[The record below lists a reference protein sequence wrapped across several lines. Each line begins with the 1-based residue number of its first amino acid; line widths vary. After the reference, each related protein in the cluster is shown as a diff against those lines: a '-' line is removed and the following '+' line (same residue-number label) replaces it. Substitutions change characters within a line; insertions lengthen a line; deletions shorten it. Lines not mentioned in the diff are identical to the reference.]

1 MRIFRDIH
9 NRQIRLTEERQEHI
23 ENDHPE
29 MRGQIHKIRNTLL
42 DPYIIIRS
50 RTDENVELFYK
61 FYQHT
66 PVKAKYLC
74 VVVKNLSN
82 DLFVITAY
90 FTDTIK
96 RGEILWEKK

>member
-1 MRIFRDIH
+1 
-9 NRQIRLTEERQEHI
+9 
-23 ENDHPE
+23 
-29 MRGQIHKIRNTLL
+29 MRGQIHKIRHTLL

-50 RTDENVELFYK
+50 KTDESVELFYK
-61 FYQHT
+61 FYHHT
-66 PVKAKYLC
+66 PVEAKYLC
-74 VVVKNLSN
+74 VVVKNLSY